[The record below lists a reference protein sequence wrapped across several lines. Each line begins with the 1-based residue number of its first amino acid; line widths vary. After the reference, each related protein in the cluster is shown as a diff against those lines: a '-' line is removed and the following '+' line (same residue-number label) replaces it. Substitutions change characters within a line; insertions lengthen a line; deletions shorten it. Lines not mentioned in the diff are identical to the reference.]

1 MEWRDQLNHYIEMI
15 NHSLSEY
22 TRIGDENNHVV
33 VEAMHYSLFAGG
45 KRLRPVLTLAVTEML
60 NGTVEEAMPY
70 ACALEM
76 IHTYSLIHD
85 DLPAMDNDDFRR
97 GKPTNHKIFG
107 DGLAILAG
115 DGLLNLA
122 YEIML
127 EDVLLKKNPDS
138 FVRAM
143 KCIGNA
149 AGVRGMIG
157 GQTTDLINEGKS
169 VTAETLNYIHR
180 QKTGALLSASLS
192 AGAFTAEAGEQT
204 ASELAAA
211 GYALGMAF
219 QIQDDLLDLDG
230 SAEEMGKPIGSD
242 LRNNKAT
249 FPSLYGIEDSR
260 KQVQSLTNQ
269 ALEVFRSYG
278 EKSEFLQSLARYLV
292 NRRS

>member
-15 NHSLSEY
+15 NHSLREY
-22 TRIGDENNHVV
+22 TNIGDERNHLV
-33 VEAMHYSLFAGG
+33 VEAMQYSLFAGG

-60 NGTVEEAMPY
+60 NGTVEKAMPY

-107 DGLAILAG
+107 DGVAILAG

-127 EDVLLKKNPDS
+127 QDLLLKKNPDS
-138 FVRAM
+138 FIRAM

-157 GQTTDLINEGKS
+157 GQTADLINEGKS
-169 VTAETLNYIHR
+169 VTAETLTYIHQ
-180 QKTGALLSASLS
+180 QKTGALLSASLT
-192 AGAFTAEAGEQT
+192 AGAYAAEADEQT

-211 GYALGMAF
+211 GHALGMAF

-230 SAEEMGKPIGSD
+230 SAEELGKPIGSD

-249 FPSLYGIEDSR
+249 FPSLYGIDDSR
-260 KQVQSLTNQ
+260 KQVKSLTNKTL
-269 ALEVFRSYG
+269 ATFKSYG
-278 EKSEFLQSLARYLV
+278 ESSEFLQSLARYLV